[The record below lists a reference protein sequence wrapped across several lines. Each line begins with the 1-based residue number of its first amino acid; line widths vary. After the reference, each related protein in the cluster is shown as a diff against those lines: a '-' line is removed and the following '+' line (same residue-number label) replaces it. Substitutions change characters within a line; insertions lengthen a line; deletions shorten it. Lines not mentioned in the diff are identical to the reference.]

1 MWEDVA
7 AEAPVIIDYTSTIMP
22 PPATGSIL
30 CTTTAIVHRTSPKSD
45 LTDLYKTIVIDS
57 PIGCGR
63 QNAPPGPA
71 NPRISRALS
80 DMQLHLEVTGFA
92 SGASRG
98 KMYLKRICR
107 LTHCLNLLKH
117 TGKRTHDGQL
127 AQMQH
132 RGMGAGYNVTWF
144 RCPGCK
150 LGPTTLAKAL
160 DYTNWECDGLDDQ
173 TGRTTHN
180 DNKTNSACPRQ
191 GDFLKFRKFSMRPMP
206 SQKIKSRA

>member
-1 MWEDVA
+1 VVDKTHLPVLRTLA
-7 AEAPVIIDYTSTIMP
+7 FPAP
-22 PPATGSIL
+22 
-30 CTTTAIVHRTSPKSD
+30 
-45 LTDLYKTIVIDS
+45 S
-57 PIGCGR
+57 PICNFTWKS
-63 QNAPPGPA
+63 QVLPAEQVVAKCTLNAYAGSPTRRPHSCKA
-71 NPRISRALS
+71 NN
-80 DMQLHLEVTGFA
+80 
-92 SGASRG
+92 
-98 KMYLKRICR
+98 
-107 LTHCLNLLKH
+107 THCLNLLKH